1 MSMDSLSQ
9 LYNQSL
15 RLKFGS
21 APAQLLLG
29 KGEHAERSLE
39 KRVSAIKNQFN
50 LDNLVNTKSQMTK
63 QLASKHMNTT
73 GGQLSNRN
81 NANSSWLKL
90 HDEDGLPT
98 YKSSNLPD
106 SQMKTSKKS
115 LDLSLARATVNTNL
129 TSGNGEYRHKKDMA
143 YDEEDDYIYEQEQ
156 RVEGELEGEEDLNDS
171 EDEEDEDDDVVIG
184 STSKNQANV
193 MRHHGKKSSTKYP
206 IKRPNPAQ
214 VSGSSSNSSSANSSS
229 MKILGKIYS

>member
-50 LDNLVNTKSQMTK
+50 TDNLVNTKSQVTK
-63 QLASKHMNTT
+63 QLASKHM
-73 GGQLSNRN
+73 GPGQLSNRN
-81 NANSSWLKL
+81 NANSSWLKIR
-90 HDEDGLPT
+90 DDDGGLPT

-106 SQMKTSKKS
+106 SQMKASKKS

-129 TSGNGEYRHKKDMA
+129 TNDNMEYRQHKKDMT
-143 YDEEDDYIYEQEQ
+143 YDEEDFMYEHEH
-156 RVEGELEGEEDLNDS
+156 RGEELEGEEDLLD
-171 EDEEDEDDDVVIG
+171 DDDDEDDDVVI
-184 STSKNQANV
+184 SPTSKNQANV

-206 IKRPNPAQ
+206 SKRPNP
-214 VSGSSSNSSSANSSS
+214 SSSSSSSSSSANSSS